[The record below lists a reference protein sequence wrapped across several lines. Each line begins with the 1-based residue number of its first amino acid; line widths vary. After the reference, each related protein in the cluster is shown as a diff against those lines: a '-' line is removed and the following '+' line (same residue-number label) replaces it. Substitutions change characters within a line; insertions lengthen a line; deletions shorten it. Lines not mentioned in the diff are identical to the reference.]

1 MINKILK
8 FIRKRRSEKLLSL
21 SSTIIGKDN
30 GFYVRRIIDATSL
43 FNFKD
48 NNIAIE
54 GDYCVGKSS
63 IIKQICSF
71 VRHPIWN
78 FMNRPKSVSF
88 LSFDMNEENEKDNKD
103 KEEIS
108 KVLQKEIV
116 KQLFYGEKP
125 NVSKRSGYKRVG
137 KSYWLAS
144 AMTTNLILFLIVA
157 FYVGGDGLIYGIL
170 NFRLDYSVVFSWLFL
185 EYVVV
190 SIILIALTNLIFT
203 VLSSNIK
210 SLKLKDFSAEMV
222 DKEPDFDQMLDQ
234 IIYYFHMTHRRVVF
248 FEDLDRLNNQLIFE
262 QIRQLNIVL
271 NSSRRFRKIKFVYAV
286 KGKIFGLDGN
296 NKEETASIRTKM
308 FDVIID
314 VIPFLSKMNAQSVF
328 EKEYERSGI
337 KGYDVIK
344 ISALVGRHITDMR
357 VMRDFLN
364 KLKTYEMLFKMTSDA
379 DYNNCVAL
387 SLIWVFEPDEFKKLS
402 TGDSALDTVR
412 ADCMAKREKE
422 RRAIEEKYTL
432 YGKIKM
438 YEEKIWD
445 DLRARTRFNNKRP
458 YRITVDEK
466 ELPEKD
472 GSTILAMYKGNISKI
487 MWDQF
492 GGTVTY
498 GSDEIKKVVDPIID
512 GVRDEQKNKEL
523 SEISNNKNIFS
534 YYTGSLSSNVN
545 DNSVLKNNPLIHDL
559 ITSGFLNDGYVRFVS
574 RSSLKDDS
582 KEGEAHL
589 YISNYIR
596 GDMRREGYYI
606 DDDTLMVILEE
617 IDDTD
622 LSSTGMYNFSLF
634 DYFMSNY
641 DVYEEKFG
649 KIIESA
655 GANIDSFLDFF
666 IDYCVSGN
674 NRLASIDSFDYDYID
689 KYGKEAP
696 QLLLAKIA
704 AKAYPEQLLNR
715 IAKAKFGNSDVG
727 ELLYAVAVLSLDS
740 PGDVVLDVSAKNLLE
755 NCASLVVG
763 NGGERK
769 LLELCIRN
777 KMKIIDLNDFGISND
792 EIEGRIEEMSIELNR
807 ENIHFLSGDAIIR
820 YINKVKISDY
830 EVQLIIE
837 YADDAVKEYM
847 VRNVNQIIN
856 VDDDGRLYDRLAA
869 YSLTKKIVLK
879 EEELL
884 QYADRIKTD
893 QFVDMINLTDFT
905 DEDKFKV
912 ALTATR
918 DQQLVKIAN
927 GGRMKLKNDKRY
939 RKLASKIL
947 ELDLAKKWNTKKR
960 DKIVLDVKR

>member
-1 MINKILK
+1 M
-8 FIRKRRSEKLLSL
+8 
-21 SSTIIGKDN
+21 
-30 GFYVRRIIDATSL
+30 
-43 FNFKD
+43 
-48 NNIAIE
+48 
-54 GDYCVGKSS
+54 
-63 IIKQICSF
+63 
-71 VRHPIWN
+71 
-78 FMNRPKSVSF
+78 
-88 LSFDMNEENEKDNKD
+88 
-103 KEEIS
+103 
-108 KVLQKEIV
+108 
-116 KQLFYGEKP
+116 
-125 NVSKRSGYKRVG
+125 
-137 KSYWLAS
+137 
-144 AMTTNLILFLIVA
+144 
-157 FYVGGDGLIYGIL
+157 
-170 NFRLDYSVVFSWLFL
+170 
-185 EYVVV
+185 
-190 SIILIALTNLIFT
+190 
-203 VLSSNIK
+203 
-210 SLKLKDFSAEMV
+210 
-222 DKEPDFDQMLDQ
+222 
-234 IIYYFHMTHRRVVF
+234 
-248 FEDLDRLNNQLIFE
+248 
-262 QIRQLNIVL
+262 
-271 NSSRRFRKIKFVYAV
+271 
-286 KGKIFGLDGN
+286 
-296 NKEETASIRTKM
+296 
-308 FDVIID
+308 
-314 VIPFLSKMNAQSVF
+314 
-328 EKEYERSGI
+328 
-337 KGYDVIK
+337 
-344 ISALVGRHITDMR
+344 
-357 VMRDFLN
+357 
-364 KLKTYEMLFKMTSDA
+364 
-379 DYNNCVAL
+379 
-387 SLIWVFEPDEFKKLS
+387 
-402 TGDSALDTVR
+402 
-412 ADCMAKREKE
+412 
-422 RRAIEEKYTL
+422 
-432 YGKIKM
+432 
-438 YEEKIWD
+438 
-445 DLRARTRFNNKRP
+445 
-458 YRITVDEK
+458 
-466 ELPEKD
+466 
-472 GSTILAMYKGNISKI
+472 
-487 MWDQF
+487 
-492 GGTVTY
+492 
-498 GSDEIKKVVDPIID
+498 
-512 GVRDEQKNKEL
+512 
-523 SEISNNKNIFS
+523 
-534 YYTGSLSSNVN
+534 
-545 DNSVLKNNPLIHDL
+545 
-559 ITSGFLNDGYVRFVS
+559 
-574 RSSLKDDS
+574 KDDS